1 MNIEKEIRL
10 RFPNIDCKSWTVDN
24 YWLIVNNRKC
34 KLQNE
39 YQITF
44 EINGIAKHIYIY
56 QFRFGY
62 WVRCSQLFMF
72 LKNSE
77 YYKIFQI
84 IADYERRS
92 NN

>member
-1 MNIEKEIRL
+1 MW
-10 RFPNIDCKSWTVDN
+10 FPNIDCKSWKVGN

-34 KLQNE
+34 QLKNE
-39 YQITF
+39 YLISF
-44 EINGIAKHIYIY
+44 EINGMANRIYIY

-62 WVRCSQLFMF
+62 VVRYSRDPQLFMF
-72 LKNSE
+72 LKNFE

-84 IADYERRS
+84 IADHERRS